1 MAGCDPAAL
10 DRWRRKMREF
20 VQMLTLRKKGK
31 RLVMKSPPHTGRI
44 EELAKLFPGAKFIH
58 IVRDPSVIFPSTR
71 RLWVSLDVA
80 QGLQHPHH
88 RDLDEYVLSAFE
100 RMYRGFNRQR
110 DAIPASQICEL
121 KYEDLVRD
129 PMGQLRRIYQ
139 QLELGD
145 FDSVCNQI
153 EAHVTSQKDYKTN
166 RHELEPE
173 LRAEIR
179 RRWSNYFER
188 YGYE

>member
-1 MAGCDPAAL
+1 M
-10 DRWRRKMREF
+10 
-20 VQMLTLRKKGK
+20 
-31 RLVMKSPPHTGRI
+31 
-44 EELAKLFPGAKFIH
+44 
-58 IVRDPSVIFPSTR
+58 
-71 RLWVSLDVA
+71 
-80 QGLQHPHH
+80 
-88 RDLDEYVLSAFE
+88 
-100 RMYRGFNRQR
+100 
-110 DAIPASQICEL
+110 CEL

-129 PMGQLRRIYQ
+129 PMGQLRRIYE

-145 FDSVCNQI
+145 FDSVCNQL

-179 RRWSNYFER
+179 RRWSDYFER